1 MLVLEVVARGPCMRW
16 ALHLASI
23 LTGEPIFVGDK
34 GGAVMELLRVRRLFV
49 DEPVARLG
57 MTGPGGQPRLT
68 PVPFAMIDD
77 GDDGVV
83 VCSLDVE
90 PRSLGAAAQLR
101 GLAAS
106 PRVSFLVDH
115 GELGPAQW
123 WVQADGVAEV
133 LRRGTSDPRFA
144 VAAEALSQRYPE
156 RLASRFA
163 TVVWTTITGWN
174 GWIAAADAAAAAA

>member
-1 MLVLEVVARGPCMRW
+1 
-16 ALHLASI
+16 
-23 LTGEPIFVGDK
+23 
-34 GGAVMELLRVRRLFV
+34 MELLRVRRLFV
-49 DEPVARLG
+49 DEQVARFG
-57 MTGPGGQPRLT
+57 MSGPGGRPRLT

-90 PRSLGAAAQLR
+90 PRSLAAAAQLR
-101 GLAAS
+101 DLVVS

-115 GELGPAQW
+115 SELGPAQW

-133 LRRGTSDPRFA
+133 LRCGTADPRFA
-144 VAAEALSQRYPE
+144 MAAEALSDRYPQ
-156 RLASRFA
+156 RLADGIA

-174 GWIAAADAAAAAA
+174 GWIAAVDAAAAAA